1 MEPVAVVETVFPP
14 LKRGQ
19 LTTLQVNLG
28 YRCNQSCAHCHVN
41 AGPTRTEMMSAELL
55 AVIPQILEQQ
65 SISCLDL
72 TGGAPELHPGFRALV
87 CQARSRGTTVIDRCN
102 LTILSE
108 PGQDDLAEF
117 LAQQGLC
124 IPASLP

>member
-1 MEPVAVVETVFPP
+1 MEPVAVGETVFPP

-41 AGPTRTEMMSAELL
+41 AGPTRIEMMSADLL
-55 AVIPQILEQQ
+55 ALIPQILERH

-72 TGGAPELHPGFRALV
+72 TGEHRSCTRVFALW
-87 CQARSRGTTVIDRCN
+87 CARHAHA
-102 LTILSE
+102 E
-108 PGQDDLAEF
+108 P
-117 LAQQGLC
+117 
-124 IPASLP
+124 P